1 MKKIIAAI
9 LGAVTVVSLAGC
21 AGSGQSLEKLSTES
35 APDADTIKASDYTN
49 NLEGLE
55 KYLVALDYIP
65 KKSEPTEML
74 SNVIGAK
81 SGHRYNFIVD
91 NATVIVE
98 LYEYD
103 TDNIGEE
110 GKRVIDEVKKNGE
123 FYVFGEDTKLD
134 GNEAYPADLSDNG
147 KYLLIYTDT
156 STDISNVQRK
166 ADFTEKVKA
175 FYKNEE

>member
-21 AGSGQSLEKLSTES
+21 AGSGQSLEKLSTGS

-110 GKRVIDEVKKNGE
+110 GKRVIDEIKTNGE
-123 FYVFGEDTKLD
+123 FYVFGKDTKLD

-156 STDISNVQRK
+156 STDIANVQRK

>member
-35 APDADTIKASDYTN
+35 APDADTIKASDYAN

-74 SNVIGAK
+74 SNVIG
-81 SGHRYNFIVD
+81 RYNFIVD

>member
-35 APDADTIKASDYTN
+35 APDADTIKASDYAN

-156 STDISNVQRK
+156 STDIANVQRK

>member
-21 AGSGQSLEKLSTES
+21 AGSGQSLEKLSTGS

-74 SNVIGAK
+74 S
-81 SGHRYNFIVD
+81 RYNFIVD

-110 GKRVIDEVKKNGE
+110 GKRVIDEIKTNGE
-123 FYVFGEDTKLD
+123 FYVFGKDTKLD

-156 STDISNVQRK
+156 STDIANVQRK